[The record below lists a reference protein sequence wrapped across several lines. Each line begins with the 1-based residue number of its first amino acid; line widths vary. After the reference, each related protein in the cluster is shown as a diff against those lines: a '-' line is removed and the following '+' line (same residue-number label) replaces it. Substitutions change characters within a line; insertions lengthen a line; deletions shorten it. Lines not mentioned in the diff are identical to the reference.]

1 MHGVKDIWENEM
13 HVDEL
18 RATFP
23 ALLSPVS
30 PYLYPFFVMSHKQNA
45 GQNHNM
51 NINTKSF
58 GSVAKF
64 KYLGSTL
71 TKQN

>member
-1 MHGVKDIWENEM
+1 MQ
-13 HVDEL
+13 VDEL

-30 PYLYPFFVMSHKQNA
+30 PTLYPFFAMSHEQNA
-45 GQNHNM
+45 GQNHSI
-51 NINTKSF
+51 NITTKLVE
-58 GSVAKF
+58 SVAKC
-64 KYLGSTL
+64 KYLGTTL

>member
-1 MHGVKDIWENEM
+1 MRGVNDVRQTEM

-23 ALLSPVS
+23 ALLSPIS
-30 PYLYPFFVMSHKQNA
+30 HTLYPFFVMSHEHNA
-45 GQNHNM
+45 GQNR
-51 NINTKSF
+51 NINITTKSF
-58 GSVAKF
+58 ENVEKF
-64 KYLGSTL
+64 KYLRTTL